1 MATYLLI
8 HGANQG
14 GWIWQP
20 VAARLRAAGHVVYHP
35 SLDGCAER
43 GPALRPG
50 ITLDTQATEIAGLM
64 LYDDLTAVILVA
76 TSVGGMVAARA
87 AELARE
93 RIRRLVFVDAIVPT
107 PSESVSVVL
116 NRPPWDPSELAHGL
130 TPEQAREQAFAEL
143 TPGLREWAAARYTR
157 QPRAP
162 HEEPVD
168 LRAFWAA
175 TWQVDVLRCRQSP
188 RPPEAHQRRTAALL
202 GGRYQEIDAGHY
214 PMLSHAAELAAY
226 LLALA

>member
-20 VAARLRAAGHVVYHP
+20 MAARLRAAGHVAYHP

-43 GPALRPG
+43 SHAVRPG
-50 ITLDTQATEIAGLM
+50 ITLDSQGAEIAGL
-64 LYDDLTAVILVA
+64 LFYDDLTEVILVA

-87 AELARE
+87 AELAPE

-107 PSESVSVVL
+107 PGESVSVVL
-116 NRPPWDPSELAHGL
+116 NRPPWDPQELAHGFA
-130 TPEQAREQAFAEL
+130 PDQAREQAFAEL
-143 TPGLREWAAARYTR
+143 ESGLREWAAARYTR

-168 LRAFWAA
+168 LRTFWSTA
-175 TWQVDVLRCRQSP
+175 WQVDVLRCRRSP
-188 RPPEAHQRRTAALL
+188 RPPEAHQRRTAELL

-214 PMLSHAAELAAY
+214 PMLSHADELAAY
-226 LLALA
+226 LLARA

>member
-14 GWIWQP
+14 GWIWTP
-20 VAARLRAAGHVVYHP
+20 LASRLRAAGHNVYHP
-35 SLDGCAER
+35 TLEGSAER
-43 GPALRPG
+43 SHAARAGL
-50 ITLDTQATEIAGLM
+50 TLDTQGSEIAGL
-64 LYDDLTAVILVA
+64 LFYEDLTEVIVVA

-93 RIRRLVFVDAIVPT
+93 RIRRLVFVDALVPT
-107 PSESVSVVL
+107 PGESASVIL
-116 NRPPWDPSELAHGL
+116 NRPPWDPQELVHGQSSE
-130 TPEQAREQAFAEL
+130 EAREEVFAEL
-143 TPGLREWAAARYTR
+143 EPGLRQWAAARYTL

-168 LRAFWAA
+168 LRTFWSA

-188 RPPEAHQRRTAALL
+188 RPPEGHQRRTAELL

-214 PMLSHAAELAAY
+214 LMLSHPDELAAY
-226 LLALA
+226 LLAMA

>member
-14 GWIWQP
+14 GWIWKP

-43 GPALRPG
+43 SHAVRPG
-50 ITLDTQATEIAGLM
+50 ITLDSQGTEIAGL
-64 LYDDLTAVILVA
+64 LFYDDLTEVILVA

-87 AELARE
+87 AELARD
-93 RIRRLVFVDAIVPT
+93 RLRRLVFIDAIVPT
-107 PSESVSVVL
+107 PGESVSVIL
-116 NRPPWDPSELAHGL
+116 NRPPWDSQELAHGL
-130 TPEQAREQAFAEL
+130 PPEEARAQAFAEL
-143 TPGLREWAAARYTR
+143 EPGLRAWAAARYTR

-175 TWQVDVLRCRQSP
+175 RWQVDVLRCRQSP
-188 RPPEAHQRRTAALL
+188 RPPESHQRRTAELL

-214 PMLSHAAELAAY
+214 PMLSHADALAAY
-226 LLALA
+226 LLAMA